1 MEFIE
6 LCQHLLSALENLK
19 LNQSLSLNLSI
30 LSSLIIGYAVLSI
43 LTKKSAFLLAFLLCV
58 FLQSATIMLIV
69 SESVVYLLV
78 FIVYSYVFQICL
90 TSKTKLC
97 CVTILLLSLIMYID
111 AALFGIDGIYG
122 ENQTI
127 IYEMGDHLSLLAHF
141 FFICSFINTAKI
153 RDYLRYITSA
163 FNHLSRSVYY
173 MLNSWYNIK

>member
-6 LCQHLLSALENLK
+6 LCQHLSNALESQINQSQS
-19 LNQSLSLNLSI
+19 QSLSLSVNI
-30 LSSLIIGYAVLSI
+30 LSSIFIGYTVLSI

-58 FLQSATIMLIV
+58 FLQGASAMLIV

-78 FIVYSYVFQICL
+78 FVVYSYVFQICR
-90 TSKTKLC
+90 TSKSKLC
-97 CVTILLLSLIMYID
+97 CVTILLLSLILYID
-111 AALFGIDGIYG
+111 TALFGIDGIYG

-127 IYEMGDHLSLLAHF
+127 IYTYGDYFSLLAHF

-153 RDYLRYITSA
+153 RDYLRSFTSA

-173 MLNSWYNIK
+173 MLNS